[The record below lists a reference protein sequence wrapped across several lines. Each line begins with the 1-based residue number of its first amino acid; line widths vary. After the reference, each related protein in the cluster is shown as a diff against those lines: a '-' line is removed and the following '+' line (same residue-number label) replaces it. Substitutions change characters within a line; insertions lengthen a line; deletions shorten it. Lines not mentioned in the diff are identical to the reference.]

1 MGYSALVHTGAAA
14 LSPHL
19 PAIAAPTDQLLK
31 SMALLLA
38 YADVDL
44 GDEREVMRRLQ
55 TAGNDM
61 ADIVLLADGATEM
74 ARVIRAN
81 SRKLEVS

>member
-1 MGYSALVHTGAAA
+1 M
-14 LSPHL
+14 SPHL

>member
-1 MGYSALVHTGAAA
+1 
-14 LSPHL
+14 
-19 PAIAAPTDQLLK
+19 
-31 SMALLLA
+31 MALLLA
-38 YADVDL
+38 HADVDL

-61 ADIVLLADGATEM
+61 TDIVMLTDDATEL

>member
-1 MGYSALVHTGAAA
+1 MS
-14 LSPHL
+14 
-19 PAIAAPTDQLLK
+19 DQLRK

-44 GDEREVMRRLQ
+44 GDEREVMRKLQ
-55 TAGNDM
+55 AAGNSM
-61 ADIVLLADGATEM
+61 TDIVMLVDGATEL
-74 ARVIRAN
+74 ARGICAN

>member
-1 MGYSALVHTGAAA
+1 M
-14 LSPHL
+14 SPHL
-19 PAIAAPTDQLLK
+19 PATAASTDQLLK

-38 YADVDL
+38 HADVDL

-61 ADIVLLADGATEM
+61 TDIVMLTDDATEL